1 MEEMNKQQFE
11 SMLGTES
18 VDRTNYIDLLEHTKM
33 HINSSAVVGM
43 MMMKITEDVEDMI
56 KQLGAKDGAETIQKI
71 LKIITSIHMM
81 LAKDLA
87 QEHVMKHHS
96 HLYGTSPTVEDFL
109 HDTSLDGVRVHMQ
122 NIIGFDVMEML
133 DAWDD
138 DSQEREE

>member
-43 MMMKITEDVEDMI
+43 MLMKITEGAEDMI

-71 LKIITSIHMM
+71 LRIITSIHMM

-96 HLYGTSPTVEDFL
+96 HLYGTEVTVEDFL
-109 HDTSLDGVRVHMQ
+109 QDNSIDNVRVHMHK
-122 NIIGFDVMEML
+122 IIGFDVMEMM

-138 DSQEREE
+138 SSDKGKE